1 MTNAITAYVDR
12 IVSGL
17 TFHGE
22 KPNQAVEG
30 DCYFSNADDGF
41 MIFEQGAWHKLS
53 PMVDV
58 TLPPYSESE
67 AQRHREMTEWLEKQ
81 KELHDKQ
88 AAQQRFELL

>member
-41 MIFEQGAWHKLS
+41 MIFEQGAMLRC
-53 PMVDV
+53 
-58 TLPPYSESE
+58 L
-67 AQRHREMTEWLEKQ
+67 LIQ
-81 KELHDKQ
+81 KVKRKDIV
-88 AAQQRFELL
+88 R